1 MLVLS
6 RKHGEFVLVFERRS
20 HRLIGRI
27 WVVETGG
34 KTRNKIGFD
43 FGPDHA
49 VVRKE
54 STQFAQLTADQML
67 RVPLGT
73 VLLIT
78 E

>member
-6 RKHGEFVLVFERRS
+6 RKRDDFVLMFERTSR
-20 HRLIGRI
+20 RLIGRI
-27 WVVETGG
+27 WIAETGG

-43 FGPDHA
+43 FGLEFE

-54 STQFAQLTADQML
+54 ATQFAEYSKEKML
-67 RVPLGT
+67 LVPLGT
-73 VLLIT
+73 VLLMT